1 MSIEFS
7 VIIPTYRRP
16 RELRDALNSVLSQ
29 LDVSVEII
37 VVDDSPEGSA
47 REVIDALSDPRV
59 KYFKNPSP
67 TGGIPS
73 VVRNLAWPHAK
84 GMFIHFLDDDDIVP
98 EGHYAAV
105 RAAFSEHPEVGLI
118 FGRIEPFGSC
128 TAAELEHERR
138 YFASACL
145 LYTSRCV

>member
-84 GMFIHFLDDDDIVP
+84 GMFIHFLDDD
-98 EGHYAAV
+98 EQ
-105 RAAFSEHPEVGLI
+105 
-118 FGRIEPFGSC
+118 PFPSI
-128 TAAELEHERR
+128 LK
-138 YFASACL
+138 
-145 LYTSRCV
+145 